1 MDGNIYLMTAVANE
15 RINSRV
21 RKAETQR
28 RVAKARRT
36 WSARP
41 AMARADY

>member
-1 MDGNIYLMTAVANE
+1 MDGNIYLMTAVATE

-21 RKAETQR
+21 RKAQSQR
-28 RVAKARRT
+28 RVAKARRR

-41 AMARADY
+41 ATARADY